1 MHSFLKRFS
10 LIFVAF
16 SFLVG
21 LAFIFQVQAQENT
34 QDQKLKELQEQIK
47 QYEEELSRLRSQSAT
62 LSNQIAQYDAQIK
75 LASLQIEETQREI
88 ELLEG
93 RIDQLET
100 SLDALSRA
108 FSSRAAETYKMVK
121 LGDPLLFLISS
132 PNLSTAV
139 SRFHYLKLIQ
149 RYDQDLLVKLQSTQT
164 TYQGQKSDKEDLQKR
179 LEKQKANLDAQ
190 KAAKASLLAVTK
202 NDERYYQRLLAQAK
216 SELEAIQSILAGK
229 GVEEEVG
236 KVSEGQRIAS
246 IIQGASCNS
255 SGTHLH
261 FMVSRNRSAL
271 NPFNYLKGGVDYEN
285 CSGSFCSSSD
295 GDLFNPS
302 GSWNWPIAPRIKFLQ
317 GYGSTWATKNTWVN
331 RIYQFHN
338 GIDIDSYSSSEVRA
352 VKSGTLYR
360 GSYIGNG
367 GCRLRY
373 VRVHHDDSDLDTYYL
388 HVNY

>member
-10 LIFVAF
+10 LVFVAF

-34 QDQKLKELQEQIK
+34 QDQKLKELQDQIK
-47 QYEEELSRLRSQSAT
+47 QYEEELGRLRSQSAT

-164 TYQGQKSDKEDLQKR
+164 TYQAKR
-179 LEKQKANLDAQ
+179 VIKRICKNSLRSRKPILMLRKQPKQTCLRQVKTTKDIIRGFWLRQ
-190 KAAKASLLAVTK
+190 KASLQL
-202 NDERYYQRLLAQAK
+202 
-216 SELEAIQSILAGK
+216 
-229 GVEEEVG
+229 
-236 KVSEGQRIAS
+236 
-246 IIQGASCNS
+246 
-255 SGTHLH
+255 
-261 FMVSRNRSAL
+261 
-271 NPFNYLKGGVDYEN
+271 
-285 CSGSFCSSSD
+285 
-295 GDLFNPS
+295 
-302 GSWNWPIAPRIKFLQ
+302 
-317 GYGSTWATKNTWVN
+317 
-331 RIYQFHN
+331 
-338 GIDIDSYSSSEVRA
+338 
-352 VKSGTLYR
+352 
-360 GSYIGNG
+360 
-367 GCRLRY
+367 
-373 VRVHHDDSDLDTYYL
+373 
-388 HVNY
+388 